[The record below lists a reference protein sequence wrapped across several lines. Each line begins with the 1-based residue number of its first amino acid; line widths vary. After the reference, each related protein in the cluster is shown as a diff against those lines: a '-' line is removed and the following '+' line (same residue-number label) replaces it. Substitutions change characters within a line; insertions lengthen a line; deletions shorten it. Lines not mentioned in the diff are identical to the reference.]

1 MKITKKNINSLIEA
15 EYNPR
20 QLTEQQFEDLQNQK
34 VELSSLR
41 EDLSAYDLFQRC
53 MHSNGIPYDII
64 KKNEHQY
71 QIQLALAGFSK
82 EDIEV
87 EVKEN
92 VLSIRS
98 KDKPEEDVE
107 TEDGNVI
114 HKGIAKRHFE
124 RTFTIADDTV
134 VKGAELKD
142 GLLSVELERIIPEE
156 KKAKLI
162 DIK

>member
-1 MKITKKNINSLIEA
+1 
-15 EYNPR
+15 
-20 QLTEQQFEDLQNQK
+20 
-34 VELSSLR
+34 
-41 EDLSAYDLFQRC
+41 
-53 MHSNGIPYDII
+53 
-64 KKNEHQY
+64 
-71 QIQLALAGFSK
+71 LAGFSK
-82 EDIEV
+82 GDIEV

-92 VLSIRS
+92 MLSIRS
-98 KDKPEEDVE
+98 KDKSEEDVE